1 MRCECL
7 SPFLFACAI
16 WADCQSCDFRM
27 LSRAQNSSKKMCN
40 KVSCENA
47 QKTFDTFF
55 HVFST
60 IFFFGSSR
68 LCWAAPNFIP
78 ANLGGIG
85 NRGGKTAKRERE
97 RERNYSLHFWQQKFF
112 AYAYILGC
120 PFFAVVNI
128 ISVRPRSGTAGSTP
142 MGDAHPFSQ
151 PVGLPVCL
159 TSCHSNTLSYPAPI
173 RWNLIGEVRKAIF
186 SATDRLGYE
195 LWRKYIL
202 KSIDLLL
209 QVLSGG
215 G

>member
-1 MRCECL
+1 MCDANVFPPSCSLVLYGLTVNLVIFECSHVPKIVRKKCVIRCRVKTPRKP
-7 SPFLFACAI
+7 STPF
-16 WADCQSCDFRM
+16 S
-27 LSRAQNSSKKMCN
+27 
-40 KVSCENA
+40 
-47 QKTFDTFF
+47 TFF
-55 HVFST
+55 PP
-60 IFFFGSSR
+60 FFFLAQAGCAGLPQILSQR
-68 LCWAAPNFIP
+68 T
-78 ANLGGIG
+78 LGALE
-85 NRGGKTAKRERE
+85 TAVVKLQRE